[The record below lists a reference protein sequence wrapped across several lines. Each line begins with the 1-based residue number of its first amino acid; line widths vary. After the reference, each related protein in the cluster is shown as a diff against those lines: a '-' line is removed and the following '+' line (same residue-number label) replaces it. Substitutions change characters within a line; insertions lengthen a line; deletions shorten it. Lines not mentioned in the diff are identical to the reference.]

1 MQENLIPTYSLFTK
15 PHDANFLFKL
25 KISYHAKLLQ
35 QFLFHALQIQ
45 PMHDPQTKLDE
56 RQSSQGP
63 EMLQQLQKQLQNN
76 PICFLKQIE
85 DTNGK
90 GESIYMGLY
99 LCQFCKNGFN

>member
-1 MQENLIPTYSLFTK
+1 
-15 PHDANFLFKL
+15 
-25 KISYHAKLLQ
+25 
-35 QFLFHALQIQ
+35 
-45 PMHDPQTKLDE
+45 MHDPQTKLDE

-90 GESIYMGLY
+90 GESIYMIWAYTYAHFAKMVLIDLDIFLTY
-99 LCQFCKNGFN
+99 CLSNSLKKKKKINELFVFQS